1 MKTIKDYIQGEHFV
15 YGKKNCVVLEHMDD
29 GTLCMVLDEDFKS
42 ALGETNN
49 FAESKLRKKLNG
61 EYLDE
66 WVKNGASRESFML
79 MQVDLTA
86 NDGLKDYGT
95 CECFLAPRTCDQHRK
110 YRYLIPNPKNDW
122 EWTATAYSTK
132 NNGCSYVAY
141 QVTGTG
147 GLNGYINYV
156 YNAYGVRPI
165 FKLNPDAVIIPK
177 SDDTET
183 LKIKVDKLENMLHDS
198 FQGHLLNALHDL
210 EKKYAEKEQAYIV
223 ERTAR
228 EELQKKCDAMTV
240 QQGHWVYDPNAI
252 DWGLGGWICNLCGH
266 RNDNLPNNQP
276 DSNPYI
282 YAGSRYCPA
291 CGAKM
296 VKEPKS

>member
-1 MKTIKDYIQGEHFV
+1 MKTIKDYIQGERFV
-15 YGKKNCVVLEHMDD
+15 YGKKNCMVLEHMDD
-29 GTLCMVLDEDFKS
+29 GTLCMVLDEDFESKF
-42 ALGETNN
+42 GETNN
-49 FAESKLRKKLNG
+49 FAESELRKKLNG

-66 WVKNGASRESFML
+66 WVKDGVDRASFVL
-79 MQVDLTA
+79 MQVDLTV

-95 CECFLAPRTCDQHRK
+95 CECLLAPRTCDQHRK
-110 YRYLIPNPKNDW
+110 YRNLIPNSKNTW

-132 NNGCSYVAY
+132 ANGCSITAY
-141 QVTGTG
+141 QVSGAG
-147 GLNGYINYV
+147 GLSFGITV
-156 YNAYGVRPI
+156 FGAVGVRPL
-165 FKLNPDAVIIPK
+165 FKLNPDAIIVPE
-177 SDDTET
+177 SNDTET

-198 FQGHLLNALHDL
+198 FQGHLLNALRDL
-210 EKKYAEKEQAYIV
+210 EKKYAKKEKAYIA
-223 ERTAR
+223 ERTAK

-240 QQGHWVYDPNAI
+240 QQGHWVYDPNAT

-282 YAGSRYCPA
+282 YAGSQYCPA

-296 VKEPKS
+296 VKEQES

>member
-1 MKTIKDYIQGEHFV
+1 MIKRRVKGLLVGEKFV
-15 YGKKNCVVLEHMDD
+15 YGKKNCLALEHMDD

-42 ALGETNN
+42 AFGENNN
-49 FAESKLRKKLNG
+49 FAESELRKELNI
-61 EYLDE
+61 EYLNE
-66 WVKNGASRESFML
+66 WVDGGARRKNFVSM
-79 MQVDLTA
+79 VVNLTA

-132 NNGCSYVAY
+132 NNGCSYIAY
-141 QVTGTG
+141 QVTSIG
-147 GLNGYINYV
+147 GLSYTVNVNG
-156 YNAYGVRPI
+156 AYGVRPL
-165 FKLNPDAVIIPK
+165 FKLNPNTVIVPE
-177 SDDTET
+177 SDDTEI
-183 LKIKVDKLENMLHDS
+183 LKINHGS
-198 FQGHLLNALHDL
+198 FQDHLLVALRDL
-210 EKKYAEKEQAYIV
+210 EKKYDEKEKAYIA
-223 ERTAR
+223 ERTAK

-240 QQGHWVYDPNAI
+240 QQGHWVYDPNAT

-282 YAGSRYCPA
+282 YAASQYCPA

-296 VKEPKS
+296 VKEQES

>member
-1 MKTIKDYIQGEHFV
+1 MKTIKDYIQGERFV
-15 YGKKNCVVLEHMDD
+15 YGKKNCMVLEHMDD
-29 GTLCMVLDEDFKS
+29 GTLCMVLDEDFESKF
-42 ALGETNN
+42 GETNN
-49 FAESKLRKKLNG
+49 FSESELRKKLNG

-66 WVKNGASRESFML
+66 WVKDGADRASFVL

-95 CECFLAPRTCDQHRK
+95 CECLLAPRTCDQHRK
-110 YRYLIPNPKNDW
+110 YRYLIPNPKENW

-132 NNGCSYVAY
+132 ANGYSLTAY
-141 QVTGTG
+141 QVTSAGD
-147 GLNGYINYV
+147 LNDGNIAYS
-156 YNAYGVRPI
+156 AYGVRPL
-165 FKLNPDAVIIPK
+165 FKLNPNTVIASE
-177 SDDTET
+177 SDDTAI
-183 LKIKVDKLENMLHDS
+183 LKITVDKLE
-198 FQGHLLNALHDL
+198 NALHDL
-210 EKKYAEKEQAYIV
+210 EKKYTEKEKAYIA
-223 ERTAR
+223 ERIAK

-240 QQGHWVYDPNAI
+240 QQGHWVYDPNAT

-282 YAGSRYCPA
+282 YAGSQYCPA

-296 VKEPKS
+296 VKEQQS